1 MASRV
6 PTRGEAASQNASDTT
21 SRPAPVSL
29 LRVDQTTTKSILLAL
44 ELVALAAVYSP
55 VSQLSMTPVYGSIPA
70 GLHHPRLMMAAVLLG
85 FVAKSSV
92 QRYIPRNIANYLPIH
107 AFLIPPIQILLSRY
121 SGDFGPIYGPLITEF
136 VTYFPLAFISIYAA
150 AMALESLDLSRHGER
165 MQNSGPAIASYLVFS
180 AVEKFS
186 TGFILR
192 NVGTS
197 LVFTRTGLQ
206 FVLAIFYALLLPSKA
221 LLFAA
226 FPVLHFA
233 SMNVHVPSQRT
244 TLVLNATLQTYDYSL
259 VARQESLTGYIS
271 VLDNHKDGFRIMRCD
286 HSLLGGEWI
295 YPPPGYKWTVKDPIY
310 SVFTTLEAVRL
321 VQDESPKIKQPDTDY
336 QSNALVMYV

>member
-6 PTRGEAASQNASDTT
+6 PPREVPPGQNALNKNPS
-21 SRPAPVSL
+21 PAHAPW
-29 LRVDQTTTKSILLAL
+29 LRVNQTAIKSVLLAL

-55 VSQLSMTPVYGSIPA
+55 VSQLSLTPVYGSIPS
-70 GLHHPRLMMAAVLLG
+70 GLHHSRLMMAAVLLG
-85 FVAKSSV
+85 FMAKSSV
-92 QRYIPRNIANYLPIH
+92 QRYVPGNVANYLPVH
-107 AFLIPPIQILLSRY
+107 AFLIPPIQILLFRY
-121 SGDFGPIYGPLITEF
+121 SGTFGPLYGPLITEF
-136 VTYFPLAFISIYAA
+136 TTYFPLAFLSVYAA
-150 AMALESLDLSRHGER
+150 AMALDSLDLSRYGER
-165 MQNSGPAIASYLVFS
+165 VQNSGPAIVSYLVFNT
-180 AVEKFS
+180 VEKFS

-197 LVFTRTGLQ
+197 LIFTRTGLQ
-206 FVLAIFYALLLPSKA
+206 FVLAIFYALLLPSRA

-233 SMNVHVPSQRT
+233 SMNAHVPLQRT
-244 TLVLNATLQTYDYSL
+244 TLALNNTLQMHNYSL

-271 VLDNHKDGFRIMRCD
+271 ILDNLKDGFRVMRCD

-295 YPPPGYKWTVKDPIY
+295 PPPGYKWTVKDPIY

-321 VQDESPKIKQPDTDY
+321 VQADSRKIKPLDSGY
-336 QSNALVMYV
+336 RPNALVM

>member
-6 PTRGEAASQNASDTT
+6 PPRGEPQRQNALNKTPS
-21 SRPAPVSL
+21 PAQVPL
-29 LRVDQTTTKSILLAL
+29 QRIDQTAIKSVLLAL
-44 ELVALAAVYSP
+44 ELVVLTAVYSP
-55 VSQLSMTPVYGSIPA
+55 VSQLSMTPVYGSIPS

-92 QRYIPRNIANYLPIH
+92 QRYIPRNIANYLPVH
-107 AFLIPPIQILLSRY
+107 AFLIPPIQILLFRY
-121 SGDFGPIYGPLITEF
+121 SGDFGPVYGPLITEF
-136 VTYFPLAFISIYAA
+136 LTYFPLAFISIYAA
-150 AMALESLDLSRHGER
+150 AMALDSLDLSRYGER
-165 MQNSGPAIASYLVFS
+165 AQNSGPAIVSYLVFS

-197 LVFTRTGLQ
+197 LIFTRTGLQ
-206 FVLAIFYALLLPSKA
+206 FVLATFYALLLPSRA

-233 SMNVHVPSQRT
+233 SMNVHVPLQRT
-244 TLVLNATLQTYDYSL
+244 TLALNTTLQLHDYSL

-271 VLDNHKDGFRIMRCD
+271 VLDNLKDGFRVMRCD

-295 YPPPGYKWTVKDPIY
+295 PPPGYKLTVKDPIY

-321 VQDESPKIKQPDTDY
+321 VQDESQKIKLPDSDY
-336 QSNALVMYV
+336 QPHALVMYV